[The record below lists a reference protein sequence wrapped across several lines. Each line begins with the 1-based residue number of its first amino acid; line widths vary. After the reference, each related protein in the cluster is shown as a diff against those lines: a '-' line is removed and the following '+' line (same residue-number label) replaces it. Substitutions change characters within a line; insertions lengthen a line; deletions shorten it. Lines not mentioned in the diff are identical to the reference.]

1 MEWPPSKGDMATYE
15 DVRNNIYFFVSF
27 WDILTFFYKLV
38 EKYKS
43 LGMTLVNTG
52 SNLILF
58 G

>member
-43 LGMTLVNTG
+43 LGMALVNTG

>member
-43 LGMTLVNTG
+43 LGMALVNTE